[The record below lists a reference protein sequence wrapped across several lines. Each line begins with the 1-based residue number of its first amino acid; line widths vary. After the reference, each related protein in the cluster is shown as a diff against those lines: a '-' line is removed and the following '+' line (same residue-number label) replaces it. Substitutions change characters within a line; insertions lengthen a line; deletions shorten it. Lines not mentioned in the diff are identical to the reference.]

1 MGGTVPAERLSDCRY
16 GARVTG
22 EKSVVD
28 NPSTLLWAVRL
39 LYLECAGLI
48 GLTVYLAV
56 LDLTSDDVEVGL
68 AVALTV
74 LPAIGAVAVFFVARA
89 LGRRGSHARGPAIVV
104 QLFVI
109 AAGGFL
115 IQVDPLWLGVVLMV
129 LGALTGVLIVLPPS
143 TRALG
148 VD

>member
-1 MGGTVPAERLSDCRY
+1 MTAEKR
-16 GARVTG
+16 

-28 NPSTLLWAVRL
+28 NPATLVWAVRL
-39 LYLECAGLI
+39 LYLQCAGLA
-48 GLTVYLAV
+48 GLTVWLVILTVTSTLDAV
-56 LDLTSDDVEVGL
+56 GV
-68 AVALTV
+68 AVALIV
-74 LPAIGAVAVFFVARA
+74 LAALGAASVFLVARA
-89 LGRRGSHARGPAIVV
+89 LGRRALHARGPAIVV

-115 IQVDPLWLGVVLMV
+115 VQVHPLWLGV
-129 LGALTGVLIVLPPS
+129 ALLVFGVLVGVLVVLPPT

>member
-1 MGGTVPAERLSDCRY
+1 M
-16 GARVTG
+16 TG

-28 NPSTLLWAVRL
+28 NPATLVWAVRL
-39 LYLECAGLI
+39 LYLECAGLAA
-48 GLTVYLAV
+48 LTAYLVV
-56 LDLTSDDVEVGL
+56 LDLTSEDVVVTV

-74 LPAIGAVAVFFVARA
+74 FAALAAAAVFFVARG
-89 LGRRGSHARGPAIVV
+89 LSRRSRGARGPAITV
-104 QLFVI
+104 QLFTI

-115 IQVDPLWLGVVLMV
+115 LQVGPLWAGLGLMA
-129 LGALTGVLIVLPPS
+129 LGLLVGLLIVLPPS

>member
-1 MGGTVPAERLSDCRY
+1 M
-16 GARVTG
+16 
-22 EKSVVD
+22 
-28 NPSTLLWAVRL
+28 RL
-39 LYLECAGLI
+39 LYLQCAGLA
-48 GLTVYLAV
+48 GLTVYLLV
-56 LDLTSDDVEVGL
+56 LDLTSSDVQIGV

-74 LPAIGAVAVFFVARA
+74 MAALGAASIWFVARA
-89 LGRRGSHARGPAIVV
+89 LGRLQAGARGPAIVV

-115 IQVDPLWLGVVLMV
+115 VQVHPLWVGVVLLG
-129 LGALTGVLIVLPPS
+129 LGALAGVLVVVPPT

>member
-1 MGGTVPAERLSDCRY
+1 
-16 GARVTG
+16 VTG

-28 NPSTLLWAVRL
+28 NPATLVWAVRL
-39 LYLECAGLI
+39 LYLECAGLV
-48 GLTVYLAV
+48 GLAVYLVV
-56 LDLTSDDVEVGL
+56 LDLISVDLQVGL
-68 AVALTV
+68 AVALTLLPV
-74 LPAIGAVAVFFVARA
+74 LGAVAVFFVARA
-89 LGRRGSHARGPAIVV
+89 LGRRRVHARGPAIVV

-115 IQVDPLWLGVVLMV
+115 IQVHPVWLGAVLMALGVV
-129 LGALTGVLIVLPPS
+129 AGVLIVLPPS